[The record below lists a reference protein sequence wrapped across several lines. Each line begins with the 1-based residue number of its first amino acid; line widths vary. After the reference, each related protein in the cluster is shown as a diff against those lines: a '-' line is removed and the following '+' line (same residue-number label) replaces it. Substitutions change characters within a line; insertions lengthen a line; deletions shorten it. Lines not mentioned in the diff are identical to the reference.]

1 VTSGTAHAPDVARPP
16 SVRRPGGARERV
28 LVVYREGRRGEAA
41 LREGAELAAAGAE
54 LEVVTLA
61 PVVKPYKCCGGGA
74 AGPYNSAMRV
84 VADQELTQ
92 ARTLLGTL
100 AGRASFTRLTGC
112 TSPPL
117 AEWSAARS
125 FDVVILPRERLAR
138 GGGSLAR
145 SLRAATNADI
155 RLTS

>member
-1 VTSGTAHAPDVARPP
+1 VTNGTAHPPDVARPP
-16 SVRRPGGARERV
+16 SGRRSGARERV

-61 PVVKPYKCCGGGA
+61 PLAKPYKCCGGGG

-84 VADQELTQ
+84 VADEELTQ

-100 AGRASFTRLTGC
+100 AGRASFTSLTGC
-112 TSPPL
+112 PSPPL

-138 GGGSLAR
+138 GGGYLAR
-145 SLRAATNADI
+145 SLRAATNADV
-155 RLTS
+155 RLTT